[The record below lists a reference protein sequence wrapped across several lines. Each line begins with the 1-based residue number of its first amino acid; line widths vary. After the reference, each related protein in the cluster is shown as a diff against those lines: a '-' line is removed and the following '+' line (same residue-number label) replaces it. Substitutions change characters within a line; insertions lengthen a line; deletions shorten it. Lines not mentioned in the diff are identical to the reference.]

1 MRQASRASEDRQC
14 ADGRRDRRRTP
25 HPRGDVEDEP
35 RGRLVTLARRPD
47 APLPADRL
55 QHGREPRR
63 DDDPGRGHGLEGRD
77 MPDGLHVEQPLAEV
91 ERRRTAH
98 LFPLGPQRFDA
109 GVADERLGRRRDAD
123 HGQRRRRGRSR
134 RGGLRRKPRRKAH
147 LVGADRADG
156 RPPFVGHLQGY
167 GQIESPHLRRPDGPP
182 LGLLGRGRIPPHL
195 RRRAEQGSR
204 DGRQGHHARR
214 AVGRPAGA
222 LFRHGRDRLE
232 QRRDDAGLHLQSAD
246 GHRLRRVDRF
256 GHLRLRPRKRRDAK
270 HLQAH
275 QLQYRQTRQRSGGHG
290 RLRQIS
296 RLVAR

>member
-1 MRQASRASEDRQC
+1 MTMLHR
-14 ADGRRDRRRTP
+14 
-25 HPRGDVEDEP
+25 H
-35 RGRLVTLARRPD
+35 RLHR
-47 APLPADRL
+47 
-55 QHGREPRR
+55 
-63 DDDPGRGHGLEGRD
+63 
-77 MPDGLHVEQPLAEV
+77 
-91 ERRRTAH
+91 
-98 LFPLGPQRFDA
+98 PLGEP
-109 GVADERLGRRRDAD
+109 
-123 HGQRRRRGRSR
+123 
-134 RGGLRRKPRRKAH
+134 GLAA
-147 LVGADRADG
+147 VGAVALSCSAA
-156 RPPFVGHLQGY
+156 GH

-195 RRRAEQGSR
+195 RRRAGQGSR

-232 QRRDDAGLHLQSAD
+232 QRRDDAGLHLQTAD